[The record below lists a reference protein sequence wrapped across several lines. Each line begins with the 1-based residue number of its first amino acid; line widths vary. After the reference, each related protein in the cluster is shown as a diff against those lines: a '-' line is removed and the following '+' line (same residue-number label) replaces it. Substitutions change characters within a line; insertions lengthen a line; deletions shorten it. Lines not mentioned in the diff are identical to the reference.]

1 MRISTKLSLFYVAV
15 LVEFCSLGF
24 ALTTVLHSV
33 SNGYD
38 ALMNTPVRQIDQAR
52 VIQVDFKKRVQEWK
66 DILLRGH
73 NPNDLANYTKQFHEM
88 EPRRFASF
96 TRGAP
101 GGPRRPLPP
110 IR

>member
-33 SNGYD
+33 SSCYD
-38 ALMNTPVRQIDQAR
+38 ALLNSPVRQVDEAR
-52 VIQVDFKKRVQEWK
+52 VIQVDFKKQVQEWK

-73 NPNDLANYTKQFHEM
+73 NPNDLANYTKQFHEI
-88 EPRRFASF
+88 EQRSF
-96 TRGAP
+96 GCVTRGAP